1 MDQEEAVM
9 LTFLWPWAFWLLPL
23 PLLAYIL
30 IPRTRK
36 QEAALFVPFYRDILA
51 FEQQNELS
59 SGSSIGKGLLLLL
72 IWSLLVVAVSRP
84 QWVGEPVA
92 LPTVGRDLMLA
103 VDISGSMAQEDMF
116 IGREQVS
123 RLDLV
128 KKVVNE
134 FIGRRIGDRIG
145 LLLFGT
151 EAYIQAP
158 LTFDRQTVKILFNEA
173 MIGFAGKKTSL
184 GDAIGLAVKR
194 LKDRPDDNRILIL
207 LTDGSNT
214 AGVVEPLTA
223 AGLAADTGVRIY
235 TIGVGADEMLVRSF
249 FGSQRVNPSAD
260 LDEDTLQKIADLT
273 GGKYFRARNTDE
285 LEEIYQL
292 IDELEPVQQESEI
305 FRPVKTLFYLP
316 LAGALVVSFLLGL
329 FLTFNFL
336 PMKSV
341 RR

>member
-1 MDQEEAVM
+1 M

-23 PLLAYIL
+23 PLLTIML
-30 IPRTRK
+30 TPKVRK
-36 QEAALFVPFYRDILA
+36 QEAALFVPFYNDVLA
-51 FEQQNELS
+51 FDQQNELS
-59 SGSSIGKGLLLLL
+59 SGSSVAKGLLLLL
-72 IWSLLVVAVSRP
+72 IWSLLVGAVSRP
-84 QWVGEPVA
+84 QWVGESVA

-103 VDISGSMAQEDMF
+103 VDISGSMKAEDMF
-116 IGREQVS
+116 IGRQQVT
-123 RLDLV
+123 RLVLV

-134 FIGRRIGDRIG
+134 FIERRIGDRVG

-158 LTFDRQTVKILFNEA
+158 MTFDRQTVMTLLAEA
-173 MIGFAGKKTSL
+173 QIGFAGEKTSI
-184 GDAIGLAVKR
+184 GDAIGLVVKR
-194 LKDRPDDNRILIL
+194 LKDRADDNRILIL

-214 AGVVEPLTA
+214 AGSVEPLTA
-223 AGLAADTGVRIY
+223 AELAAQTGLKIY
-235 TIGVGADEMLVRSF
+235 TIGVGADEMMVRGF
-249 FGSQRVNPSAD
+249 FGGTRRVNPAAD
-260 LDEDTLQKIADLT
+260 LDEDTLRKIAALT

-316 LAGALVVSFLLGL
+316 LAGALLLSFLLGL
-329 FLTFNFL
+329 FMTINFR
-336 PMKSV
+336 PEKRE

>member
-1 MDQEEAVM
+1 M

-173 MIGFAGKKTSL
+173 MIGFAGPKTSL

>member
-1 MDQEEAVM
+1 M

-23 PLLAYIL
+23 PLLTFML
-30 IPRTRK
+30 IPRARK
-36 QEAALFVPFYRDILA
+36 QEAALFVPFYNDVLA

-59 SGSSIGKGLLLLL
+59 SGSSLARGLLLLL
-72 IWSLLVVAVSRP
+72 IWSLLVGAVSRP
-84 QWVGEPVA
+84 QWVGEAVA

-103 VDISGSMAQEDMF
+103 VDISGSMQAEDMV
-116 IGREQVS
+116 IGREPVT
-123 RLDLV
+123 RLVLV
-128 KKVVNE
+128 KKVVTE
-134 FIGRRIGDRIG
+134 FIARRIGDRVG

-158 LTFDRQTVKILFNEA
+158 MTFDRQTVTILLAEA
-173 MIGFAGKKTSL
+173 QIGFAGEKTSI

-194 LKDRPDDNRILIL
+194 LKERPADNRILIL

-214 AGVVEPLTA
+214 AGSVEPLTA
-223 AGLAADTGVRIY
+223 AELAAQTGVRIY
-235 TIGVGADEMLVRSF
+235 TIGVGADEMMVRSF

-260 LDEDTLQKIADLT
+260 LDEETLQKIAALT

-292 IDELEPVQQESEI
+292 IDELEPIQQESEV

-316 LAGALVVSFLLGL
+316 LAGALLLSFLLGL
-329 FLTFNFL
+329 FMTINFR
-336 PMKSV
+336 PA
-341 RR
+341 RRERR